1 MCVWLQV
8 AIIML
13 LFYVIVRFVHWPS
26 YMRGLS
32 ILGCLVP
39 IVWGPIM
46 VRFWLRRQATLHH
59 DWGLM
64 HVLDNELPNPDAE

>member
-1 MCVWLQV
+1 M
-8 AIIML
+8 AIVML
-13 LFYVIVRFVHWPS
+13 LFYVIARFAHWPS

-32 ILGCLVP
+32 VLGSLVP
-39 IVWGPIM
+39 IVWAPLM

-64 HVLDNELPNPDAE
+64 HVLDDELPNPDAE